1 MLLQAIGGMQQS
13 AKLSCEL
20 FAYVLVP
27 SDFATTLSALR
38 ELIYSEETKLRLIV
52 MQYQKEPQRQKMNQ
66 QQLLN
71 LMSNTS
77 TLTRIDFSEMLR
89 NPDYVKDLTRA
100 SVLVNKSRTS
110 LDLQTQ
116 DSISVKVKTLLEAD
130 VDLMGWYQI
139 AEAQKENFEKSA
151 DNGGF
156 YSPKPYQMYIA
167 AKIC

>member
-1 MLLQAIGGMQQS
+1 ML
-13 AKLSCEL
+13 K
-20 FAYVLVP
+20 
-27 SDFATTLSALR
+27 
-38 ELIYSEETKLRLIV
+38 
-52 MQYQKEPQRQKMNQ
+52 
-66 QQLLN
+66 
-71 LMSNTS
+71 
-77 TLTRIDFSEMLR
+77 
-89 NPDYVKDLTRA
+89 NPDSVKDLTRP

-116 DSISVKVKTLLEAD
+116 DVISAKVNTFLEAD

>member
-1 MLLQAIGGMQQS
+1 M
-13 AKLSCEL
+13 E
-20 FAYVLVP
+20 
-27 SDFATTLSALR
+27 
-38 ELIYSEETKLRLIV
+38 
-52 MQYQKEPQRQKMNQ
+52 
-66 QQLLN
+66 
-71 LMSNTS
+71 
-77 TLTRIDFSEMLR
+77 FSEKLR
-89 NPDYVKDLTRA
+89 NPDFLQDLMKA
-100 SVLVNKSRTS
+100 SVLVKKSRTS

>member
-1 MLLQAIGGMQQS
+1 M
-13 AKLSCEL
+13 
-20 FAYVLVP
+20 
-27 SDFATTLSALR
+27 
-38 ELIYSEETKLRLIV
+38 IYSEDTKLSLIIV
-52 MQYQKEPQRQKMNQ
+52 QYQKEPQRQKMNW

-71 LMSNTS
+71 LMNNTS
-77 TLTRIDFSEMLR
+77 TLESKDFKEMLQ
-89 NPDYVKDLTRA
+89 NPDNVKDLTRA

-110 LDLQTQ
+110 LDFKTQ
-116 DSISVKVKTLLEAD
+116 DVISAKVITLLEAD
-130 VDLMGWYQI
+130 ADLMGWYKI